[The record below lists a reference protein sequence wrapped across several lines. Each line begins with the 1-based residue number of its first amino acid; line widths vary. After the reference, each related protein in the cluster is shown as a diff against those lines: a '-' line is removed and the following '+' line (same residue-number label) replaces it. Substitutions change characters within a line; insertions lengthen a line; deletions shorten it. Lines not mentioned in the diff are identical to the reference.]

1 MKITDIKVRRTFRTG
16 NILAIVSI
24 TIDNCFAVH
33 DIKIIDNGI
42 RRFAAM
48 PSRSD
53 DEGGFCNIAHPIGA
67 ECREKIEKLILDE
80 YDRYMKLTK
89 FYERLNVKVS

>member
-16 NILAIVSI
+16 NILAVVSI

-53 DEGGFCNIAHPIGA
+53 DEGGFCDIAHPSVRNAVRKSRSLSLMSMTGI
-67 ECREKIEKLILDE
+67 
-80 YDRYMKLTK
+80 
-89 FYERLNVKVS
+89 